1 MLTPFHE
8 LLDERRAGSAVGA
21 FTAYDLE
28 EAVATLAAARAAD
41 TGVILLVGSKSFAA
55 QDGSLLLDAL
65 IAAVSRA
72 SGVRACVQL
81 DHCTDLE
88 LLEAALAAGAGA
100 VMADG
105 SALPYEDNMTFVRRA
120 VELAARHGAA
130 VEAELGA
137 ITGDEDVALAVA
149 AGALTE
155 PGEAVDFIERTGAD
169 CLAVSI
175 GNVHGIYRE
184 PPRLDI
190 PRLESIHA
198 RCPVPLSLH
207 GASGIPDEIITTAI
221 RSGIAKINVNT
232 ELRAA
237 YLEATV
243 RRAPE
248 LVEGGR
254 LADLHAAQIAAV
266 EAVVLG
272 KLNAFEGAADDPAS

>member
-1 MLTPFHE
+1 M
-8 LLDERRAGSAVGA
+8 
-21 FTAYDLE
+21 
-28 EAVATLAAARAAD
+28 
-41 TGVILLVGSKSFAA
+41 
-55 QDGSLLLDAL
+55 
-65 IAAVSRA
+65 
-72 SGVRACVQL
+72 
-81 DHCTDLE
+81 
-88 LLEAALAAGAGA
+88 
-100 VMADG
+100 
-105 SALPYEDNMTFVRRA
+105 
-120 VELAARHGAA
+120 
-130 VEAELGA
+130 
-137 ITGDEDVALAVA
+137 
-149 AGALTE
+149 
-155 PGEAVDFIERTGAD
+155 
-169 CLAVSI
+169 
-175 GNVHGIYRE
+175 
-184 PPRLDI
+184 
-190 PRLESIHA
+190 ESIHA